1 MYTKKEL
8 QSKLNEQGIKNVQQ
22 LNILF
27 KTLNNNNNN
36 NSSNLLNAL
45 RLSVSLFRI
54 DRLVFLSRFNRH
66 AAANLKKKKQ
76 YAKWQLSS
84 KIEANEE
91 SKYYRT
97 IIVCLSSS
105 SKTV

>member
-27 KTLNNNNNN
+27 KTLNNN